1 VEVSEGDVD
10 GDEHDVGRVAEEV
23 TPELDSLAEDK
34 RPQGQ
39 GDKEGLSLIG
49 WPRLRCLVPRVEDE
63 AVVRK
68 SPCGDSCLE
77 YGIGAP
83 GLSPVLRLVTGKH
96 WLDINSMLTT
106 SNGVRQTSWSS
117 YCASCCEPIGDI
129 GSSILGHP
137 PVSSAPRPPCDIAF
151 QSSSRAHTTNE

>member
-10 GDEHDVGRVAEEV
+10 GDEYNVGRVAEEV
-23 TPELDSLAEDK
+23 APKLDSLAEDK

-49 WPRLRCLVPRVEDE
+49 WPRLRCLVPRVEDK

-68 SPCGDSCLE
+68 SPCSDSRLE

-83 GLSPVLRLVTGKH
+83 RLGPVLRLVTGRR
-96 WLDINSMLTT
+96 L
-106 SNGVRQTSWSS
+106 
-117 YCASCCEPIGDI
+117 A
-129 GSSILGHP
+129 
-137 PVSSAPRPPCDIAF
+137 
-151 QSSSRAHTTNE
+151 